1 MRRFSQADGFI
12 GEVLRKLTDPSPS
25 QRGRKM
31 TPQGAYDRIRD
42 DLRDRHLLS
51 FYEVAITDDQVT
63 VVPHD
68 ASRAWED
75 KIDGMLLVETTVVT
89 AEQKDLLKRLG
100 VPPLS
105 GVLPESCSV

>member
-1 MRRFSQADGFI
+1 
-12 GEVLRKLTDPSPS
+12 
-25 QRGRKM
+25 
-31 TPQGAYDRIRD
+31 
-42 DLRDRHLLS
+42 
-51 FYEVAITDDQVT
+51 VT